1 MQTMRWVVLVIAAGL
16 VSGCQQKPP
25 PGPPSEPAPTAANSA
40 ALRQNIL
47 KRDPMAKVGEV
58 KAVYAER
65 NLAAIG
71 DIDVKEFAVG
81 QIILIV
87 GGNLN
92 PVATGTIVQIAN
104 DEGLLVVKYTV
115 DKRAPVVGDL
125 GVRMSERAQL
135 PPGAHVEQTPDAGK

>member
-1 MQTMRWVVLVIAAGL
+1 MQTMRWVVLVIAVGL

-25 PGPPSEPAPTAANSA
+25 PGPPPEPAPTAQNSA

-47 KRDPMAKVGEV
+47 QRDPMAKVGEV
-58 KAVYAER
+58 KAVYPER

-81 QIILIV
+81 QVVLIV

-92 PVATGTIVQIAN
+92 PIANGTIIQIAN
-104 DEGLLVVKYTV
+104 DEGMLVVKYAVT
-115 DKRAPVVGDL
+115 KRAPVVGDL

-135 PPGAHVEQTPDAGK
+135 PPGAHVESAPDAGK